1 MPKKH
6 IKRGGGFFDN
16 IKGMFS
22 SKPKTTPAQTYGTA
36 PTQTYGTT
44 PAQTYG
50 TAPTQTYGTA
60 PTQTYGTAPV
70 TSGVGGKKRGGGY
83 KANTPLN
90 GLAFSAAPVS
100 GFKTAHAHN
109 MVGGKT
115 RRRKRNKHR
124 HTKSCKHN
132 KNKK

>member
-22 SKPKTTPAQTYGTA
+22 SKPKTTPA
-36 PTQTYGTT
+36 
-44 PAQTYG
+44 
-50 TAPTQTYGTA
+50 QTYGTA

>member
-60 PTQTYGTAPV
+60 PV

-100 GFKTAHAHN
+100 GFKTAQAHN

>member
-16 IKGMFS
+16 IKGIFS
-22 SKPKTTPAQTYGTA
+22 SKPKTTPTTT
-36 PTQTYGTT
+36 PTTTYGTT
-44 PAQTYG
+44 T
-50 TAPTQTYGTA
+50 PTT
-60 PTQTYGTAPV
+60 TYGTAPV

-100 GFKTAHAHN
+100 GLKTAQAHN

-115 RRRKRNKHR
+115 RRRRRNKHR